1 MKIYVIILPRY
12 EIIRSSVD
20 SILDIAEEME
30 ISKKE
35 DFFICEERELN
46 DKGSVVLNKKEV
58 SMNYYWHDNRNCKA
72 A

>member
-1 MKIYVIILPRY
+1 MTIYVIILPRY

-58 SMNYYWHDNRNCKA
+58 SMNYWYDNRNCKA

>member
-58 SMNYYWHDNRNCKA
+58 SMNFWYDNRNCKA